1 MKTLIKTVVLVA
13 IATVVGSAVYVFFS
27 DKEVLVFIDGS
38 IKTVDQTWESGD
50 SIFYEIN
57 SEIYLIDQYEIKTY
71 GKRNLRHFFAGVK
84 NNIIKNFGQIENQ
97 INKVLNKNRTPVE
110 SEVVNPAVL
119 LTALLLLLFIL
130 FFHLLLKRNPN
141 STRNRKQPDCSQEV
155 KDEIPTRIDIVRF
168 FLNLYKLQ
176 LGAEPDALVEFAPLI
191 SKTSGLNHIY
201 ELRVKHM
208 GDWVKRRMTIGPL
221 GEESGSKSKCYY
233 VIYDVHMVIK
243 IPVKPIRDFEE
254 YIKSIKSETEIVDK
268 LAPKECI
275 IPKVSVIIGLF
286 QSFTGS
292 DSYSPEQLEQKYIEW
307 LRRNTEYQ
315 EYLKINNSFV
325 YFMDLSKYYFLG
337 HILEGLHDIKNSMAK
352 EISENAQI
360 IWDPAKFK
368 GRYGIED
375 DAIFDVREVYNR
387 CEADIRRLINKS
399 GLTETVPLYHL
410 QTWFFTHLAGK
421 EVISDGRNIP
431 QKFLLDLNRLLKRAM
446 QDNSQQVYLY
456 RKTIKEYLHRS
467 SLEQN
472 KVQMASITANLLDLL
487 AWLREKRISMRDLK
501 PDNLFVAGDPA
512 RYPLFLRSASE
523 FSLGIIDVE
532 TAVDFEKCKYKKT
545 KQPLLGGTPFYA
557 TPSHFIKNSVLIFK
571 YRNLG
576 KILHL
581 QDWHAMMVMI
591 YKAITGELLFEQ
603 TAKLFAD
610 IRNMLIN
617 SNKLD
622 GCQSDM
628 FEEASRIFWHS
639 AVVEFQL
646 KTGDAENV
654 LKSVNV
660 SLPETVLRMFTKVLS
675 KERRSLEEVIKNYVD
690 SQAIFE
696 KTHIR
701 KLLLK
706 STHSKVCQF
715 KADLESK
722 SQNFHD
728 SSGPRT
734 EAINFLQKLADLK
747 FLYEHHAYTQ
757 KQLSQS
763 EPKMT
768 AYDVLVFMFNVVL
781 NNMYRNEWK
790 PLFSEAVS
798 TSDPPVEETIIEA
811 TI

>member
-1 MKTLIKTVVLVA
+1 MVALVTVA
-13 IATVVGSAVYVFFS
+13 ASAVYVFFT

-38 IKTVDQTWESGD
+38 IKTVDQIWESGD

-57 SEIYLIDQYEIKTY
+57 NEIYLLDQDDIKTY
-71 GKRNLRHFFAGVK
+71 GKRNLRYFFVGIK
-84 NNIIKNFGQIENQ
+84 NIFIKNFYEIENYM
-97 INKVLNKNRTPVE
+97 NNVLKKNRTSVEPDVINPV
-110 SEVVNPAVL
+110 VL
-119 LTALLLLLFIL
+119 LTALLLLLIIL
-130 FFHLLLKRNPN
+130 FFRLLLKRNPN
-141 STRNRKQPDCSQEV
+141 SAEKRKQTDCSQQI
-155 KDEIPTRIDIVRF
+155 KDEVPTRIDIVRF

-176 LGAEPDALVEFAPLI
+176 LGAESEALAEFAPLI

-221 GEESGSKSKCYY
+221 GEESGSKSKCYS

-243 IPVKPIRDFEE
+243 IPVRPIYDFEE
-254 YIKSIKSETEIVDK
+254 YIKSIKSESNIVDK

-286 QSFTGS
+286 QSFPYS
-292 DSYSPEQLEQKYIEW
+292 DSYSSEHLEEKYIEW
-307 LRRNTEYQ
+307 LRRNTEFQ
-315 EYLKINNSFV
+315 EYLKINHSFAF
-325 YFMDLSKYYFLG
+325 FMDLSKYYFLG

-368 GRYGIED
+368 GRYGIDD

-387 CEADIRRLINKS
+387 CEADIQRLINES
-399 GLTETVPLYHL
+399 GLTETVPLYQL
-410 QTWFFTHLAGK
+410 QTWFYAHLAGE
-421 EVISDGRNIP
+421 EVISDGGHIP
-431 QKFLLDLNRLLKRAM
+431 QKFILDLNRRLKKAM
-446 QDNSQQVYLY
+446 QDNSEQVHLY

-472 KVQMASITANLLDLL
+472 KIQMAAITANLLDLL

-512 RYPLFLRSASE
+512 RYPLFLRSPAE

-532 TAVDFEKCKYKKT
+532 TAVDFEKYKYKQT

-581 QDWHAMMVMI
+581 QDWHAMLVMI
-591 YKAITGELLFEQ
+591 YKAITGKLLFEQ

-610 IRNMLIN
+610 IRNMLIH
-617 SNKLD
+617 SNKPD
-622 GCQSDM
+622 SYQSDM

-646 KTGDAENV
+646 KTGDTENV

-660 SLPETVLRMFTKVLS
+660 SLPETVLHMFTKVLA
-675 KERRSLEEVIKNYVD
+675 KERRSLAGVIKGFVG
-690 SQAIFE
+690 SQTIFE
-696 KTHIR
+696 KDQTR
-701 KLLLK
+701 DLLLK

-715 KADLESK
+715 KTDLESK
-722 SQNFHD
+722 SQNLHD

-757 KQLSQS
+757 KLVSQS
-763 EPKMT
+763 EPEMT
-768 AYDVLVFMFNVVL
+768 AYDILVFMFNVVL
-781 NNMYRNEWK
+781 NNMYRSDWK
-790 PLFSEAVS
+790 PLFSEAVN
-798 TSDPPVEETIIEA
+798 TSDIPVGETIIEA